1 MEKDGLVLVMSSTEF
16 TDEQKKG
23 LVDLLVLG
31 MYADNNLDLIE
42 DEKARRVLDSINF
55 GSESARQYFLD
66 ASFARAR
73 KYNISLEATRKYIGD
88 IAKTFPTPVLRRAAY
103 GVLEDSLSSDRKIA
117 DAETKLLVVA
127 SEEFKL

>member
-1 MEKDGLVLVMSSTEF
+1 MPSTEF
-16 TDEQKKG
+16 TDQQKQS

-31 MYADNNLDLIE
+31 MYADGNLDLIE

-73 KYNISLEATRKYIGD
+73 KYNVSPEATRKYISE
-88 IAKTFPTPVLRRAAY
+88 IAKNFATPALLRQVY
-103 GVLEDSLSSDRKIA
+103 SVLEDSLSSDRKIA
-117 DAETKLLVVA
+117 DQEAKLLVA
-127 SEEFKL
+127 RL

>member
-1 MEKDGLVLVMSSTEF
+1 MPTTDF
-16 TDEQKKG
+16 TDDQKKA

-31 MYADNNLDLIE
+31 MYADGNLDLIE

-55 GSESARQYFLD
+55 GSDSSRQYFLD

-73 KYNISLEATRKYIGD
+73 KNNGSLETTRKYIGD
-88 IAKTFPTPVLRRAAY
+88 IAKKFETPALRRSAY
-103 GVLEDSLSSDRKIA
+103 GTLEDSLSSDRKIA
-117 DAETKLLVVA
+117 DGETKLLVVV

>member
-1 MEKDGLVLVMSSTEF
+1 MPSTEF
-16 TDEQKKG
+16 TDQQKQS

-31 MYADNNLDLIE
+31 MYADGNLDLIE

-55 GSESARQYFLD
+55 QSDSARQYFLD

-73 KYNISLEATRKYIGD
+73 KYNVSVEATRKYVNEIV
-88 IAKTFPTPVLRRAAY
+88 KNFVTPALRRQAY

-117 DAETKLLVVA
+117 DQEAKLLVLV
-127 SEEFKL
+127 SEEFKI